1 MESWDVDGS
10 FEQGKQQVCK
20 HVILEK
26 ETERERIMLSYIVRN
41 RDNIVFLV
49 VQEKEL
55 KTPSAQ

>member
-10 FEQGKQQVCK
+10 FKQGKQQVCK
-20 HVILEK
+20 HVILET